1 MRRVILASKS
11 PRRQELLKMIVDDF
25 DIKTSN
31 NPEKISRFIPLKK
44 VPVSLAKQKALEV
57 YKQNKNC
64 VVIGADTV
72 VIANK
77 EILGKPKDKEDV
89 RRMITMLE
97 GNSHI
102 VVTGVYIVC
111 KEYKKAFSCVTTVN
125 FRKMT
130 PQEID
135 QYCELE
141 TVYDKAG
148 AYAIQNEA
156 KEYISSIDGDYYN
169 VVGFPV
175 DLVKQHLK

>member
-11 PRRQELLKMIVDDF
+11 PRRQELLNMIIDDF
-25 DIKTSN
+25 EIKTSN
-31 NPEKISRFIPLKK
+31 NPEKISKLLPLKK

-57 YKQNKNC
+57 YKQNKDC

-77 EILGKPKDKEDV
+77 EILGKPKNKDDV
-89 RRMITMLE
+89 RRMITMLQ

-111 KEYKKAFSCVTTVN
+111 KEYRKSLSCVTTVN
-125 FRKMT
+125 FKPMT
-130 PQEID
+130 DEEIEK
-135 QYCELE
+135 YCELE

-148 AYAIQNEA
+148 AYAIQSEA
-156 KEYISSIDGDYYN
+156 KEYISSIEGDYYN

-175 DLVKQHLK
+175 ELIKQHLK